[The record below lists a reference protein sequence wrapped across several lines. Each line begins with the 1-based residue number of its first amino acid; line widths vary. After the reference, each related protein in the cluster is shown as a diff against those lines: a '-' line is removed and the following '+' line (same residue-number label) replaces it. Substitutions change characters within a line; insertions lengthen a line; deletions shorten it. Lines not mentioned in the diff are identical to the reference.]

1 MKKFF
6 LFMLAPFFV
15 SAHETVGMS
24 LHIHFELLMALIL
37 LSFAVSFFIKKY
49 FSKV

>member
-6 LFMLAPFFV
+6 LFMLIPFFV
-15 SAHETVGMS
+15 NAHEAAGMS
-24 LHIHFELLMALIL
+24 LHIHFELLMALFLTL
-37 LSFAVSFFIKKY
+37 LSVIFFIKNY

>member
-6 LFMLAPFFV
+6 LFMLVPFFV
-15 SAHETVGMS
+15 NAHETLGMS
-24 LHIHFELLMALIL
+24 LHIHSELLMALIL
-37 LSFAVSFFIKKY
+37 ISFAAIFFIKKY